1 MNGSL
6 ISIATTAVSIA
17 GGAAGT
23 VFTLGGIGTNISGHR
38 SAKVLVSVEGGT
50 LNGSVEYDQVS
61 LIHDGTNVGF
71 QEYGQLTIHS
81 VDAYSSTSNIGTYFP
96 FMDGND
102 LVLSYTPDVGM
113 TTAHISALAIGIA
126 TEGYIGIGSYDF
138 SMQRC
143 LLKRQVYPQVLL
155 HTSWYCKL

>member
-1 MNGSL
+1 M
-6 ISIATTAVSIA
+6 ISIATTAVTIA

-38 SAKVLVSVEGGT
+38 SAKVLVSVEAGGGT

-113 TTAHISALAIGIA
+113 TTAFINAVAIGIA

-138 SMQRC
+138 SYAEMSAQSTLSLIHIWRC
-143 LLKRQVYPQVLL
+143 RRM
-155 HTSWYCKL
+155 